1 MTGKLGS
8 EALPHRAFHP
18 IRQTPLALHSPSKG
32 SSLPFFVAWLL
43 IVVLLMQLMRT
54 IEVDAYELT
63 TSRTDLLG
71 YLLTLILGLFLIQY
85 GLRRRSVLIG
95 QTLVFTVMFFYIAFV
110 MILTDPTTSL
120 ASAFISRHGF
130 FPWFWIGMSTALAL
144 EQFAMRSQ
152 LGVLRWQKLSLI
164 AIIVL
169 VCALAISFSFRSI
182 QDLSYTRS
190 YQSLASN
197 AMILILILLML
208 VEAVSGQRK
217 SVLLMAIVLTTGT
230 YLVSAIALLQ
240 STSIVGFWF
249 TVLLFQIL
257 LFLGTVRF
265 MQQLL
270 FVAVVTAGT
279 AIFVFSDIFELIV
292 SGTRFKTL
300 FDGSGQFSP
309 LESRLMILGSFE
321 DQFAVGPIFG
331 NFRAE
336 VLSGA
341 GLGNY
346 VHSIP
351 LSMLTHTGLIG
362 FSIMTFGLVLV
373 FLPLRQFRS
382 HHALDQSTL
391 AYAVAISAIGSL
403 FAFMTW
409 TVFWFMLGAACKR
422 PLLAK
427 MKRV

>member
-1 MTGKLGS
+1 MLGS
-8 EALPHRAFHP
+8 EAMPDRAFHSV
-18 IRQTPLALHSPSKG
+18 RQTPLALHSPSKG
-32 SSLPFFVAWLL
+32 LNFPFFVACLL
-43 IVVLLMQLMRT
+43 IVVLLLQIMRT

-63 TSRTDLLG
+63 ASRTDLLG
-71 YLLTLILGLFLIQY
+71 YLLTLMLGLFLIQH
-85 GLRRRSVLIG
+85 GLLRRRVLIA
-95 QTLVFTVMFFYIAFV
+95 QTVVFVVMFFYIAFV

-120 ASAFISRHGF
+120 TSAFVSRYGF
-130 FPWFWIGMSTALAL
+130 FPWFWIGMSTALAI
-144 EQFAMRSQ
+144 EQFAMRRQ
-152 LGVLRWQKLSLI
+152 LGVLRWQKLSFI

-169 VCALAISFSFRSI
+169 VCALAISFSFRSM

-197 AMILILILLML
+197 AMTLILILLML
-208 VEAVSGQRK
+208 VDAVSGQRK
-217 SVLLMAIVLTTGT
+217 SVLLMALVLTTGT

-240 STSIVGFWF
+240 STSIVAFWF
-249 TVLLFQIL
+249 TVLLFQIP

-265 MQQLL
+265 MQRLL
-270 FVAVVTAGT
+270 FVAVVATGT
-279 AIFVFSDIFELIV
+279 LIFVFSDIYELIV
-292 SGTRFKTL
+292 SGTRFRTL

-309 LESRLMILGSFE
+309 LESRLLIFSSFE
-321 DQFAVGPIFG
+321 DQFAVSPIFG

-341 GLGNY
+341 GSGNY

-351 LSMLTHTGLIG
+351 LSMLSHTGLIG

-382 HHALDQSTL
+382 HDALDQSIL

-409 TVFWFMLGAACKR
+409 PVFWFMLGAACKR
-422 PLLAK
+422 PLLAR